1 MWKNRFE
8 LKVEEAGIATFFGLE
23 LYGLFCVG
31 EIVGRGFTFTGY
43 NIWANHQPLTQIS
56 GRLADTTSEDSFWEL
71 SCLVN
76 YDFNHHRSLAKCD

>member
-1 MWKNRFE
+1 MRVIQELTKQMWKNRFE

-43 NIWANHQPLTQIS
+43 NI
-56 GRLADTTSEDSFWEL
+56 
-71 SCLVN
+71 
-76 YDFNHHRSLAKCD
+76 